1 MLSEYYYICIPILL
15 NTYLD
20 YKSRAR
26 RLKYLPFVSN
36 ISSLATKKFIRLIWA
51 ILLKQHTSYSWFIFK
66 GGNMIKAV
74 IFDMDGLMV
83 DTEPLYSKAMSQV
96 AEKRGKSFTL
106 DIKQKL
112 MGRRAI
118 ESLTIFKE
126 QLGLNES
133 PEELLRER
141 EEIYGKLL
149 AQNVTP
155 MPGLFKLLDLLNKL
169 DIRKA
174 IASSSKRKWIE
185 LIIHKLGI
193 LDQFE
198 IIVSGEEIKHG
209 KPDPEIYLLTSKKL
223 NLAPEECLVLEDA
236 LSGVASAKAAK
247 MKCITVPNQF
257 TQGLDFSNADL
268 VVNSLEEIDET
279 ILRSNLE

>member
-1 MLSEYYYICIPILL
+1 MIF
-15 NTYLD
+15 
-20 YKSRAR
+20 R
-26 RLKYLPFVSN
+26 RE
-36 ISSLATKKFIRLIWA
+36 
-51 ILLKQHTSYSWFIFK
+51 
-66 GGNMIKAV
+66 MIKAV

-106 DIKQKL
+106 EIKQKL

-126 QLGLNES
+126 HLGLNES
-133 PEELLRER
+133 PEELLLER

-149 AQNVTP
+149 AQNITP
-155 MPGLFKLLDLLNKL
+155 MPGLFKLLELLNKL
-169 DIRKA
+169 GLRKA
-174 IASSSKRKWIE
+174 IASSSKQRWIE
-185 LIIHKLGI
+185 LIINKLGI
-193 LDQFE
+193 VDQFE

-268 VVNSLEEIDET
+268 VVNSLEEIDEALLKRLSS
-279 ILRSNLE
+279 I